1 MHNASQG
8 NQQTAFYNPFPKYK
22 FTGSVRP
29 VYPLSPRRPVPKS
42 IPHPDWAETG
52 IPRSENAL
60 NRKKIDIL
68 DAKGIE
74 AMRKVCKLG
83 REVLD
88 IVAAELRPGVTTDYL
103 DEVCHNACVERK
115 VSAIRSRRPSPTL
128 TLTVIPF
135 SAELQSLSEIAV
147 YLSK

>member
-1 MHNASQG
+1 VHNAAQG
-8 NQQTAFYNPFPKYK
+8 NTRTGFYNPFPKYK

-29 VYPLSPRRPVPKS
+29 VYPLSPRRIVPKS

-52 IPRSENAL
+52 IPKSENAL

-88 IVAAELRPGVTTDYL
+88 IVAAELKPGVTTDYL

-115 VSAIRSRRPSPTL
+115 VSADLLPDGVGVSNLDSHILPR
-128 TLTVIPF
+128 
-135 SAELQSLSEIAV
+135 
-147 YLSK
+147 